1 MPGEAIVN
9 KGITF
14 TASSPSVF
22 DGHNRRVQ
30 VYNSAIGSKL
40 LLLYYRCGKPFKLN
54 DVLGGSE
61 HGRIRLRRRIW

>member
-14 TASSPSVF
+14 TGGSPSVF

-30 VYNSAIGSKL
+30 VHNFAIGSKL
-40 LLLYYRCGKPFKLN
+40 PLLYYGCNKSFKIN

-61 HGRIRLRRRIW
+61 RR